1 MARSARLFLQDI
13 ADATDAIAS
22 YTRGGKAAFEQ
33 NVMVRDAVLFRLL
46 QVGQAVKNL
55 EAQGLDLATLA
66 PEIPWRN
73 AARTRDRLAH
83 HYWALEA
90 DLIWR
95 AVEQLPD
102 FGKAARALLDK
113 QPDKRPSPRTPGK
126 RRGKG

>member
-13 ADATDAIAS
+13 VDAADAIAR
-22 YTRGGKAAFEQ
+22 YTSGGKDAFEQ
-33 NVMVRDAVLFRLL
+33 NAMVRDAVLFRLM
-46 QVGQAVKNL
+46 QIGQAARNL
-55 EAQGLDLATLA
+55 EAQGLDLAALK

-90 DLIWR
+90 DMIWR

-102 FGKAARALLDK
+102 FAKAARALLRE
-113 QPDKRPSPRTPGK
+113 QPSPRPSDK
-126 RRGKG
+126 RRKN

>member
-1 MARSARLFLQDI
+1 MQI
-13 ADATDAIAS
+13 
-22 YTRGGKAAFEQ
+22 
-33 NVMVRDAVLFRLL
+33 
-46 QVGQAVKNL
+46 GQAVKNL
-55 EAQGLDLATLA
+55 EAQGLDLAALE

-95 AVEQLPD
+95 AVEQLPQ

-113 QPDKRPSPRTPGK
+113 QPSPRTPAK
-126 RRGKG
+126 RRGNG

>member
-1 MARSARLFLQDI
+1 VARSALLFLQDI
-13 ADATDAIAS
+13 VDAADAIAR
-22 YTRGGKAAFEQ
+22 YTSGGKDAFEQ
-33 NVMVRDAVLFRLL
+33 NAMVRDAVLFRLM
-46 QVGQAVKNL
+46 QIGQAVKNL
-55 EAQGLDLATLA
+55 EAQGLDLAALR

-90 DLIWR
+90 DMIWR

-102 FGKAARALLDK
+102 FGIAARALLDK
-113 QPDKRPSPRTPGK
+113 QPPPRTPSK